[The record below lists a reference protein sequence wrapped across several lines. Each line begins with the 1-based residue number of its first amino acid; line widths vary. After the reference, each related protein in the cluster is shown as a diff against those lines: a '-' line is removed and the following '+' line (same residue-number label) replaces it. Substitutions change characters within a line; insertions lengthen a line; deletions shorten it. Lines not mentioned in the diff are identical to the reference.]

1 MFCPW
6 PTQGMQASTLSW
18 KIFQEPAW
26 RIPGI
31 GSSCESAGQVSARAH
46 YRPHSLGRGPSAGV
60 CALQAPLT
68 VCAVWQKAEMDNV
81 KTKTKKANA
90 DRGNEKK
97 TMKDKVL
104 EKEFKLVSSPL
115 IWHCTCFD
123 VEVAQQAQAWS

>member
-1 MFCPW
+1 M
-6 PTQGMQASTLSW
+6 
-18 KIFQEPAW
+18 
-26 RIPGI
+26 
-31 GSSCESAGQVSARAH
+31 ARAH
-46 YRPHSLGRGPSAGV
+46 HRLHSLGRGPSAGV

-81 KTKTKKANA
+81 NTKTKKANA

-115 IWHCTCFD
+115 IWHCT
-123 VEVAQQAQAWS
+123 